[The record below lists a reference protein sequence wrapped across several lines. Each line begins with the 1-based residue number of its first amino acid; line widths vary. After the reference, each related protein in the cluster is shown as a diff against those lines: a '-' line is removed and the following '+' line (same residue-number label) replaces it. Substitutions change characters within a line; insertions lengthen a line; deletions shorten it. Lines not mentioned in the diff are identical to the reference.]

1 MCILIFGSRVCMNTK
16 LGFNI
21 QNADFFNLY
30 TVHQIKITQI
40 IISGQIQLDSKNS
53 QLSLAQLSKF
63 QLMVITNSYIFII
76 FTLIVLRS
84 FLVVQELMVKN
95 HFHGHFKL
103 SKMKRRRYHF
113 LLHGFTHMS
122 EEQSVVFLQQ
132 IITPSMHTA
141 KCTVAFQD
149 W

>member
-76 FTLIVLRS
+76 FTLIVLRP
-84 FLVVQELMVKN
+84 FLFVQELMVKIQ
-95 HFHGHFKL
+95 FHGHFKP
-103 SKMKRRRYHF
+103 SKMKRRRYHV
-113 LLHGFTHMS
+113 LLRGFTHMS
-122 EEQSVVFLQQ
+122 GEQSVVFLQL
-132 IITPSMHTA
+132 IITLSMLTA
-141 KCTVAFQD
+141 RCIVEFWDQ
-149 W
+149 